1 MGKKLRQSTETV
13 FVDRE
18 TGEEI
23 VNTTSKVFT
32 ESVKSTDHFFMTY
45 IDFIAPWFNLKPEI
59 AKTILIWL
67 CKNAEFNTGKV
78 SLTTQKRKDLANEIG
93 ITPQT
98 LSNSLTAL
106 KKSKLIDGSNGEFQ
120 INPQI
125 FWKGSQESRDA
136 LLKNATIVMTFG
148 LEDGKEDK
156 REKDIESLEQEEE
169 F

>member
-32 ESVKSTDHFFMTY
+32 EQVESTDHFFMTY

-78 SLTTQKRKDLANEIG
+78 SLTTQKRKDLATEIG

-106 KKSKLIDGSNGEFQ
+106 KKAKLIDGSNGEFQ
-120 INPQI
+120 INPKI
-125 FWKGSQESRDA
+125 FWKGSQESRNA

-148 LEDGKEDK
+148 LEETKKDN
-156 REKDIESLEQEEE
+156 REESIESFEQEKE

>member
-1 MGKKLRQSTETV
+1 MAKKLRQSTETV
-13 FVDRE
+13 FIDRE

-23 VNTTSKVFT
+23 TNTISKVFT
-32 ESVKSTDHFFMTY
+32 EDVESTDHFFMTY

-59 AKTILIWL
+59 AKTILMWL

-78 SLTTQKRKDLANEIG
+78 SLTTQKRKDLANELG

-106 KKSKLIDGSNGEFQ
+106 KKSKLIDGNNGEFQ
-120 INPQI
+120 INPKI
-125 FWKGSQESRDA
+125 FWKGSQESRNA

-148 LEDGKEDK
+148 LEESKEDSLDL
-156 REKDIESLEQEEE
+156 DIES
-169 F
+169 FN

>member
-1 MGKKLRQSTETV
+1 
-13 FVDRE
+13 
-18 TGEEI
+18 
-23 VNTTSKVFT
+23 
-32 ESVKSTDHFFMTY
+32 
-45 IDFIAPWFNLKPEI
+45 
-59 AKTILIWL
+59 
-67 CKNAEFNTGKV
+67 
-78 SLTTQKRKDLANEIG
+78 
-93 ITPQT
+93 
-98 LSNSLTAL
+98 LTAL

-156 REKDIESLEQEEE
+156 REKDIESFEQEEE